1 MLLLKRNIMDKRILV
16 PTDFSK
22 NALNA
27 VRYAR
32 DLYAK
37 LNCEFYFLN
46 VFRLDSYVTDTLII
60 PEPGSAQYEVAKSKS
75 EEGFLKLFDM
85 LELHGKNPKHSY
97 FTISTF
103 NFLSVAVKQ
112 TIADKDIDLVV
123 MGTKGASGSKGVIF
137 GSNTVNAME
146 KVTECPVMAIPEDVQ
161 FSTPKE
167 IVFPTNYKSSFKHK
181 ELSYLVEIAK
191 MHDAAIRILYVT
203 KQPDLNERQENNR
216 LLLEDIFGTLDH
228 SFHTLSQ
235 KNVANGLTSFVES
248 RDSDIIAF
256 INRKHFFFGSVFSK
270 PLVKEIGY
278 DATVP
283 ILALNDNS

>member
-1 MLLLKRNIMDKRILV
+1 MDKRILV

-27 VRYAR
+27 VRYAL

-46 VFRLDSYVTDTLII
+46 VFRLDSYITETLII
-60 PEPGSAQYEVAKSKS
+60 PEPGSAQYEIAKSKS

-85 LELHGKNPKHSY
+85 LELHQDNPKHSY
-97 FTISTF
+97 YTISTF
-103 NFLSVAVKQ
+103 NFLSVAIKQ

-123 MGTKGASGSKGVIF
+123 MGTKGISSSRGVIF
-137 GSNTVNAME
+137 GSNTVNTIE
-146 KVTECPVMAIPEDVQ
+146 KVTECPVLAVPEDVR

-167 IVFPTNYKSSFKHK
+167 IVFPTNYKTIFKHR
-181 ELSYLVEIAK
+181 ELRYLVEIAK
-191 MHDAAIRILYVT
+191 MHDTAIRVLYVT
-203 KQPDLNERQENNR
+203 KRPDLNEKQENNR
-216 LLLEDIFGTLDH
+216 QLLEDILRTVDH
-228 SFHTLSQ
+228 SFHILSE
-235 KNVANGLTSFVES
+235 KKVAEGLTAFVES
-248 RDSDIIAF
+248 RDSDMIAF

>member
-1 MLLLKRNIMDKRILV
+1 MDKRILV

-27 VRYAR
+27 VRYAL

-46 VFRLDSYVTDTLII
+46 VFRLDSYITDTLII
-60 PEPGSAQYEVAKSKS
+60 PEPGSAQYEIAKSKS

-85 LELHGKNPKHSY
+85 LQLHRDNPKHFY
-97 FTISTF
+97 YTISTF
-103 NFLSVAVKQ
+103 NFLTVAIKQ

-123 MGTKGASGSKGVIF
+123 MGTKGISSNRGVIF
-137 GSNTVNAME
+137 GSNTVNTIE
-146 KVTECPVMAIPEDVQ
+146 KVTECPVLAIPEDVR

-167 IVFPTNYKSSFKHK
+167 IVFPTNYKSVFKHK
-181 ELSYLVEIAK
+181 ELRYLVEIAK
-191 MHDAAIRILYVT
+191 MHDTAIRVLYVT
-203 KQPDLNERQENNR
+203 KRPDLNEKQENNR
-216 LLLEDIFGTLDH
+216 QLLEDIFRTVHH
-228 SFHTLSQ
+228 SFHTLSE
-235 KNVANGLTSFVES
+235 KKVAEGLTAFAES
-248 RDSDIIAF
+248 RDSDMIAF